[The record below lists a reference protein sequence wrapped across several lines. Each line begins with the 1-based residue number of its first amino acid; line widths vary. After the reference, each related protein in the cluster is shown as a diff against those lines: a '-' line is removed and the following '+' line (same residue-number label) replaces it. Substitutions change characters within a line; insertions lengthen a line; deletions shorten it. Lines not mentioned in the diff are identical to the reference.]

1 MLETGSKRGFYL
13 FILPLSFQEVS
24 EAAGLGYPT
33 STCANRPKQM
43 GTCNVLLEKVV
54 WDQRIMAI
62 VVRIV
67 DEGWECAND
76 VAHITVGTRANDV
89 KPKESNDLLKKWLE
103 LGSGDASGIGEVAID
118 GQIVLE
124 GAVKGVLS
132 R

>member
-1 MLETGSKRGFYL
+1 
-13 FILPLSFQEVS
+13 
-24 EAAGLGYPT
+24 
-33 STCANRPKQM
+33 M

-62 VVRIV
+62 VARIV
-67 DEGWECAND
+67 DDGWECTND

-103 LGSGDASGIGEVAID
+103 VGTGDASGIGEVAIE